1 MVPIYHI
8 WVDIYKSKYQVSIIL
23 VNDEIIIFSK
33 LLYCIWGF
41 PVGAVAKNPPANAG
55 DSRDM
60 GLILGSGRSPQEE
73 METHSVILAWRIP
86 WVEEP
91 DRLQPTGLQ
100 RVGHDRATEHTWMMY
115 VYVHAKFWNKDSMLF
130 RHFSS

>member
-1 MVPIYHI
+1 
-8 WVDIYKSKYQVSIIL
+8 
-23 VNDEIIIFSK
+23 
-33 LLYCIWGF
+33 
-41 PVGAVAKNPPANAG
+41 
-55 DSRDM
+55 M

-100 RVGHDRATEHTWMMY
+100 RVGHDQATEHT
-115 VYVHAKFWNKDSMLF
+115 
-130 RHFSS
+130 